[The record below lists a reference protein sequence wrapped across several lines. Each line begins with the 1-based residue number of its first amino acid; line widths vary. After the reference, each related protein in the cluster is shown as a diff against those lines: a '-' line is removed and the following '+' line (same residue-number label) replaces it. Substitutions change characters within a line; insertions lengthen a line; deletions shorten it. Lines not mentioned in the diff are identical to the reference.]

1 MTMTLKPENLD
12 LDSDF
17 SESEIDYLEGI
28 DCFTDVNVLPETGS
42 NISSK
47 LALDVTINEYIDTSA
62 EKEILECKKVI
73 LNRFQTY
80 ETYYESQFS
89 AIEDIA
95 LNCFPESAAKFS
107 AKHQNDFFVKFNK
120 YLVTDQYE
128 KSALELLQF
137 YKLDPKGSCYQLLT
151 SILFYLEK
159 KKHLEKVLSQIQ
171 LQLPAPLQKFSTS
184 QSLSGPAR
192 GKVR

>member
-1 MTMTLKPENLD
+1 MIDVDSDEQDDNDNDIKPENLD

-17 SESEIDYLEGI
+17 SESEINYLEGI
-28 DCFTDVNVLPETGS
+28 DCFTDVNVLPETGN

-80 ETYYESQFS
+80 ETWYESQFS

-95 LNCFPESAAKFS
+95 LNCFPESATQFS
-107 AKHQNDFFVKFNK
+107 ANHQN
-120 YLVTDQYE
+120 
-128 KSALELLQF
+128 
-137 YKLDPKGSCYQLLT
+137 
-151 SILFYLEK
+151 
-159 KKHLEKVLSQIQ
+159 
-171 LQLPAPLQKFSTS
+171 
-184 QSLSGPAR
+184 
-192 GKVR
+192 